1 MGMMLLKTLQLF
13 SVLCYWKNIGR
24 EISRDTITLSG
35 GLVAQ
40 ISKKMHDSF
49 SVLSFMSS
57 IGAMSKGLVSNQKF
71 PVARVIICG
80 AILSHTSFDFLMS
93 RLAYEKV
100 NSRK

>member
-1 MGMMLLKTLQLF
+1 MGMMLLNTLQLP
-13 SVLCYWKNIGR
+13 SVLCYLKIIGR

-80 AILSHTSFDFLMS
+80 AIRSHTSFDFLMS